1 MKNPIKIIHKF
12 KNNNRRIQYKVYIFV
27 GNIIDE
33 SLLKILNNIQDK
45 DLLTTFNLLSTK
57 EIKQL
62 ESYYGE
68 KWYEFFFI
76 SDHINFQIN
85 NIKNNSSKR
94 KALESKLS
102 KEWVNKFLNEPVVKK
117 VSYSYSASYYNFLL
131 IKNKIK
137 TLTRKNDI
145 DFRTYQQ
152 EKTVEMQ
159 QDTTIQ
165 VIDPNL
171 LEQNG
176 GMQYKFNF
184 DQNNKNIIKLD
195 LDKQFGGQNLKD
207 EDDNDDIE
215 DDNDDIEDDDEQI
228 GGQVSD
234 DELDI
239 DSGYEDLDEIDINK
253 INQPITDDN
262 IPSDLEEENNEVV
275 ITEEQL
281 DEEVEDDFNLEEL
294 TKMYISTDIES
305 NKQVKETSKLISEAL
320 NDKKWEKSTEKLT
333 KNYDDSLDNITY
345 DSKLEEVYKKVYI
358 TSQYIFMDDTI
369 KTIRNK
375 IAVSIPMNPKF
386 DENLKL
392 LPEAQYFWTEYTFEG
407 KIDQVMLGQKWIR
420 RNELLKIDIKPNE
433 NLKVYEKLRNN
444 LGYLKDSFGYKI
456 KREDDETNILDFYE
470 KFITNNEIFMLDIY
484 NEFGLNYNPESESKK
499 NLYEVYV
506 NIYYPGITYER
517 MENVLALLN
526 GKDDKEI
533 QYIDNVFNTIKIDVK
548 LETEIYENVEK
559 AKTELADY
567 EKYFFE
573 NHIIQSIIHVNIY
586 DPKNITGTTS
596 DVKFNLYRI
605 FDNFVVNQDY
615 PFIQYQTP
623 DTNITYKFYT
633 KTEKIDNQDIMSKWF
648 ENAPYGISVKV
659 KLENDKIISINIH
672 ESGRIEY
679 KITFKEDDG
688 ATIDDIYKTYDIVRN
703 LLKKINSENKKIKFI
718 LPPDDRFKFA
728 FINTIQKFTIPEKF
742 KINHNDLS
750 EFARFFFPYV
760 SLVIEPK
767 KRQSLKIV
775 NEEETSKYGTY
786 LRYKRISKYENRT
799 KMHLRML
806 YFLRNYELTDR
817 ELIDEVAK
825 QFNIT
830 QEFAAKELDYVKEKY
845 MKVIKKSNK
854 LIKFLKT
861 LPRSKPPGIDIS
873 IQGRDREKYKIRI
886 TGARDKNQLDEIIN
900 FMKVLIYLYSETYLY
915 KKKKYQKLKDVLK
928 TLNKIAKRRNKVV
941 EIVDYDTSIKNV
953 KIITALDKNRLG
965 YKPEKGQ
972 NQWTRNC
979 QNSGNDK
986 KRRPDISQDDQIDK
1000 LIKEGYKLNEK
1011 SGFYE
1016 RIVDV
1021 KIKGKIQKVTIRAIK
1036 LLGEEGKYN
1045 YFTCNPDEN
1054 KEHMYVGFLTKG
1066 NNPNDLCMPCCFKK
1080 DQLTSGN
1087 KFKMTYYKKCIG
1099 EKITTVDE
1107 KGIDG
1112 STVGDKIYILQ
1123 ETNKVQDNRFI
1134 YLPKYLDLFFNQIWK
1149 NDHKIKNHYLLES
1162 KSGYFFK
1169 FTVKHDKFNFL
1180 AAIADVYQTNINE
1193 LKNKMINF
1201 IKNDKNEK
1209 YFLFLNNGDIRESFS
1224 TRENFIEFIETSNY
1238 LEYDITGEL
1247 LGIPGLLSKN
1257 GIYFYVLEKQT
1268 YLIKKALEKEQTKE
1282 KYYMNCLNIENDF
1295 MINENRDVIILIK
1308 ENKYYFPI
1316 YKVQKDEKKDK
1327 KINLSKFFIR
1337 SDSLMSK
1344 ILTEI
1349 NYYYE
1354 KSCQNKLL
1362 NKVTISNDLCCKNIL
1377 LDLEKENIKIKKLII
1392 DNRNKCKYIE
1402 IDDNFLIPVK
1412 PSGTH
1417 YKYDFIF
1424 LEEILKLK
1432 SINDVIK
1439 KLDYLVKKSNQL
1451 KNKDFIPRTVFYD
1464 LQKGDTYKIVSLL
1477 LYNDLII
1484 PIKNE
1489 YLSSKVI
1496 KKLGLSIRFQPLEE
1510 DIDKEIIKNKVVIDD
1525 RTYRVKNRIFYSE
1538 GYNIYR
1544 LELSYFLEKNEE
1556 IKDKII
1562 SIVRNNNIPN
1572 KEKKYELRKILFNI
1586 IDKKIISTFGLS
1598 GGAKQNLSM
1607 SHYIKQL
1614 PKLDDYIIYNVR
1626 DYCEINNTKNK
1637 CLSNHHCAWE
1647 KDSCKMLINDVM
1659 AADYVNRVIEEMVQ
1673 DNIKFKE
1680 ILQENNY
1687 YVSDIVD
1694 YTQYSNRQN
1703 QKIIKSSNF
1712 NIHKIMNEIFGKD
1725 KAPII
1730 GKRQL
1735 TFKTTQIIEEDIPE
1749 LIELGKQL
1757 IQQIESNNDSIIRAF
1772 VNCFY
1777 WINNP
1782 LYDDDSRNLGYTSDL
1797 QSAMTNLL
1805 KANIIDFILN
1815 NKNNQEINKFLI
1827 KYFKDDENF
1836 FDSTINK
1843 FRKSSYNTDGKVEL
1857 YILSHLT
1864 DLPIVVYDNFSNVK
1878 YIFLQ
1883 GEVKVTDETI
1893 KNFTSELKLSK
1904 TVFLK
1909 FEFDGSNK
1917 VPKVVSS
1924 IYYK

>member
-1 MKNPIKIIHKF
+1 MKNPLKIIHKF
-12 KNNNRRIQYKVYIFV
+12 KNNNRRIQYKVYIFI

-33 SLLKILNNIQDK
+33 SLMKILNNIQDK
-45 DLLTTFNLLSTK
+45 DLLTTFNLLSSK
-57 EIKQL
+57 EIKEL
-62 ESYYGE
+62 ESFYGK

-85 NIKNNSSKR
+85 SIKSNNSKR
-94 KALESKLS
+94 KALETKLS
-102 KEWVNKFLNEPVVKK
+102 KEWVDNFLDEPVVKK
-117 VSYSYSASYYNFLL
+117 VSYSYSSSYYNYLL
-131 IKNKIK
+131 AKNKIK
-137 TLTRKNDI
+137 TLTRKNEV
-145 DFRTYQQ
+145 DFRTYQLDKSVII
-152 EKTVEMQ
+152 E
-159 QDTTIQ
+159 QDPNVQI
-165 VIDPNL
+165 IDPNL
-171 LEQNG
+171 LEQKG
-176 GMQYKFNF
+176 GVNFSTRKLNLFN
-184 DQNNKNIIKLD
+184 
-195 LDKQFGGQNLKD
+195 
-207 EDDNDDIE
+207 
-215 DDNDDIEDDDEQI
+215 QI
-228 GGQVSD
+228 GAQVSDDD

-239 DSGYEDLDEIDINK
+239 DSG
-253 INQPITDDN
+253 DDN
-262 IPSDLEEENNEVV
+262 DDVELPSIIPSDVEDENKEIV
-275 ITEEQL
+275 ITEDQL
-281 DEEVEDDFNLEEL
+281 DEEVEADFNLEEL

-305 NKQVKETSKLISEAL
+305 NKQVQETSKLISEAL
-320 NDKKWEKSTEKLT
+320 NDKKWEKSTENLT
-333 KNYDDSLDNITY
+333 KSYDDSLDNISY
-345 DSKLEEVYKKVYI
+345 DSKLEEVYKKIYI

-375 IAVSIPMNPKF
+375 ITVSIPMMPTFN
-386 DENLKL
+386 ENLKL
-392 LPEAQYFWTEYTFEG
+392 LPEAQYFWSEYTFEG

-484 NEFGLNYNPESESKK
+484 NEFGLNYNPEAESKK

-526 GKDDKEI
+526 GKYDKEI

-559 AKTELADY
+559 AKIELADY

-596 DVKFNLYRI
+596 DIKFNLYRI
-605 FDNFVVNQDY
+605 FDNFIVNQDY

-623 DTNITYKFYT
+623 DTNITYKFFT
-633 KTEKIDNQDIMSKWF
+633 KTEKIDNQDILSKWF

-679 KITFKEDDG
+679 KVTFKEDDG
-688 ATIDDIYKTYDIVRN
+688 ATIDDIYETYDMVRN

-718 LPPDDRFKFA
+718 LPPNDRFKFA

-806 YFLRNYELTDR
+806 YFLRNYELSDR

-886 TGARDKNQLDEIIN
+886 TGARDKHQLDEIIN

-1000 LIKEGYKLNEK
+1000 LTKEGYKLNEK

-1036 LLGEEGKYN
+1036 LLGDEGKYN

-1087 KFKMTYYKKCIG
+1087 KFKMSYYKKCIG
-1099 EKITTVDE
+1099 EKIILDE
-1107 KGIDG
+1107 KVIDG

-1201 IKNDKNEK
+1201 IKDDKNEN
-1209 YFLFLNNGDIRESFS
+1209 YFLFLNNGDIREGFS
-1224 TRENFIEFIETSNY
+1224 TRDKFIDFIETSNY

-1268 YLIKKALEKEQTKE
+1268 FIIKKALEKEEIKE

-1295 MINENRDVIILIK
+1295 MINENRDVVILIK

-1362 NKVTISNDLCCKNIL
+1362 NKVSISNELCCKNIL
-1377 LDLEKENIKIKKLII
+1377 FDLEKENIKIKKLII

-1402 IDDNFLIPVK
+1402 IEDNFLIPVK
-1412 PSGTH
+1412 PSGSH
-1417 YKYDFIF
+1417 YKYNFIF
-1424 LEEILKLK
+1424 LEEISKLK
-1432 SINDVIK
+1432 SINDIIR
-1439 KLDYLVKKSNQL
+1439 KLDYIGKKSSVL
-1451 KNKDFIPRTVFYD
+1451 KNKNFIPRTVFYD

-1484 PIKNE
+1484 PVKNE

-1496 KKLGLSIRFQPLEE
+1496 KKLGLSIRFQSLQE

-1556 IKDKII
+1556 LKDKII
-1562 SIVRNNNIPN
+1562 SIVRNNNILD
-1572 KEKKYELRKILFNI
+1572 KDKKYELRKILFNI
-1586 IDKKIISTFGLS
+1586 IDKKIISTYGLS
-1598 GGAKQNLSM
+1598 GGAKKNLSM

-1626 DYCEINNTKNK
+1626 DYCEVNNTKNK

-1694 YTQYSNRQN
+1694 YTQYSNRTN

-1712 NIHKIMNEIFGKD
+1712 NINKIMNELFGKD

-1735 TFKTTQIIEEDIPE
+1735 TFKTNQIIEDDVPE

-1757 IQQIESNNDSIIRAF
+1757 IQQIELNKDSIIRAF

-1797 QSAMTNLL
+1797 QLAMTNLF

-1815 NKNNQEINKFLI
+1815 NQNNPEINKFLS
-1827 KYFKDDENF
+1827 KYFKDDDNF
-1836 FDSTINK
+1836 FESTINK

-1857 YILSHLT
+1857 YILSHLI

-1893 KNFTSELKLSK
+1893 KTFTNELKLSK
-1904 TVFLK
+1904 TIFLK

-1917 VPKVVSS
+1917 IPKVVSS

>member
-1 MKNPIKIIHKF
+1 MKNPLKIIHKF
-12 KNNNRRIQYKVYIFV
+12 KNNNRRIQYKVYIFI

-33 SLLKILNNIQDK
+33 SLMKILNNIQDK
-45 DLLTTFNLLSTK
+45 DLLTTFNLLSSK
-57 EIKQL
+57 EIKEL
-62 ESYYGE
+62 ESFYGK

-85 NIKNNSSKR
+85 SIKSNNSKR
-94 KALESKLS
+94 KALETKLS
-102 KEWVNKFLNEPVVKK
+102 KEWVDNFLNEPVVKK
-117 VSYSYSASYYNFLL
+117 VSYSYSSSYYNYLL
-131 IKNKIK
+131 AKNKIK
-137 TLTRKNDI
+137 TLTRKNEV
-145 DFRTYQQ
+145 DFRTYQLDKSVII
-152 EKTVEMQ
+152 E
-159 QDTTIQ
+159 QDPNIQ

-171 LEQNG
+171 LEQKG
-176 GMQYKFNF
+176 GVNF
-184 DQNNKNIIKLD
+184 STRKLD
-195 LDKQFGGQNLKD
+195 LFN
-207 EDDNDDIE
+207 
-215 DDNDDIEDDDEQI
+215 QI
-228 GGQVSD
+228 GAQVSDD

-239 DSGYEDLDEIDINK
+239 DSG
-253 INQPITDDN
+253 DDN
-262 IPSDLEEENNEVV
+262 DDVDLPSIITDLEEENKEIV
-275 ITEEQL
+275 ITEDQL

-294 TKMYISTDIES
+294 TRMYISTDIES

-320 NDKKWEKSTEKLT
+320 NDKKWEKSTENLT
-333 KNYDDSLDNITY
+333 KSYDDSLDNIAY
-345 DSKLEEVYKKVYI
+345 DSKLEEVYKKIYI
-358 TSQYIFMDDTI
+358 TTQYIFMDDTI

-375 IAVSIPMNPKF
+375 ITVSIPMMPTFN
-386 DENLKL
+386 ENLKL
-392 LPEAQYFWTEYTFEG
+392 LPEAQYFWSEYTFEG

-484 NEFGLNYNPESESKK
+484 NEFGSNYNPESESKK

-517 MENVLALLN
+517 MENILALLN
-526 GKDDKEI
+526 GKDEKEI
-533 QYIDNVFNTIKIDVK
+533 QYIENVFNTIKIDVK

-605 FDNFVVNQDY
+605 FDNFIVNEDY

-679 KITFKEDDG
+679 KVTFKEDDG
-688 ATIDDIYKTYDIVRN
+688 ATIDDIYKTYDMVRN

-873 IQGRDREKYKIRI
+873 IQGRDRDKYKIRI

-1000 LIKEGYKLNEK
+1000 LTKEGYKLNEK

-1036 LLGEEGKYN
+1036 LLGDEGKYN

-1087 KFKMTYYKKCIG
+1087 KFKMSYYKKCIG
-1099 EKITTVDE
+1099 EKIILDE
-1107 KGIDG
+1107 KVIDG

-1169 FTVKHDKFNFL
+1169 YTVKHDKFNFL

-1201 IKNDKNEK
+1201 IKNDKNEN

-1224 TRENFIEFIETSNY
+1224 TRDKFIEFIETSNY

-1247 LGIPGLLSKN
+1247 LGIPGLLSQN

-1268 YLIKKALEKEQTKE
+1268 FIIKKALEKEEVKE

-1295 MINENRDVIILIK
+1295 MINENRDVVILIK

-1337 SDSLMSK
+1337 SDSLMNK

-1362 NKVTISNDLCCKNIL
+1362 NKVSISNELCCKNIL
-1377 LDLEKENIKIKKLII
+1377 FDLEKENIKIKKLII

-1402 IDDNFLIPVK
+1402 IEDNFLIPVK

-1417 YKYDFIF
+1417 YKYNFIF
-1424 LEEILKLK
+1424 LEEISKLK
-1432 SINDVIK
+1432 SITDIIK
-1439 KLDYLVKKSNQL
+1439 KLEYIGKKSNVL
-1451 KNKDFIPRTVFYD
+1451 KNKNFIPRTVFYD

-1484 PIKNE
+1484 PVKNE

-1496 KKLGLSIRFQPLEE
+1496 KKLGLTIRFQPLEE
-1510 DIDKEIIKNKVVIDD
+1510 DIDKEIIKNEVVIDD

-1556 IKDKII
+1556 LKDKII
-1562 SIVRNNNIPN
+1562 SIVRNNNLLD

-1586 IDKKIISTFGLS
+1586 IDKKIISTYGLS
-1598 GGAKQNLSM
+1598 GGAKKNLSM
-1607 SHYIKQL
+1607 AHYIKQL
-1614 PKLDDYIIYNVR
+1614 PKLDDYIVYNVR
-1626 DYCEINNTKNK
+1626 DYCEVNTTKNK
-1637 CLSNHHCAWE
+1637 CLSNYHCAWE

-1659 AADYVNRVIEEMVQ
+1659 AADYVNRIIEEMVQ

-1694 YTQYSNRQN
+1694 YTQYSNRTN

-1712 NIHKIMNEIFGKD
+1712 NINKIMKELFGKD

-1735 TFKTTQIIEEDIPE
+1735 TFKTNQIIEDDIPE

-1757 IQQIESNNDSIIRAF
+1757 IQQIELNKDSIIRAF

-1797 QSAMTNLL
+1797 QLAMTNLF

-1815 NKNNQEINKFLI
+1815 NKNSPEINKFLI

-1836 FDSTINK
+1836 FESTINK

-1857 YILSHLT
+1857 YILSHLI

-1883 GEVKVTDETI
+1883 GEVKVTNESI
-1893 KNFTSELKLSK
+1893 KNFTSDLKLSK
-1904 TVFLK
+1904 TIFLK

-1917 VPKVVSS
+1917 IPKVVSS

>member
-12 KNNNRRIQYKVYIFV
+12 KNDNKYIQYKVYIFV
-27 GNIIDE
+27 GNLIDD
-33 SLLKILNNIQDK
+33 SLMKILKYIEDK

-85 NIKNNSSKR
+85 NVKNNSSKR
-94 KALESKLS
+94 KTLELKFG
-102 KEWVNKFLNEPVVKK
+102 KEWVNKFLNELVIKK
-117 VSYSYSASYYNFLL
+117 VSYSYAISYYNYLL
-131 IKNKIK
+131 IKNKF
-137 TLTRKNDI
+137 KNLSKNNM
-145 DFRTYQQ
+145 DFTTYQPH
-152 EKTVEMQ
+152 KTEELSQNTTTQTINPKLLKQKGGEM
-159 QDTTIQ
+159 
-165 VIDPNL
+165 L
-171 LEQNG
+171 
-176 GMQYKFNF
+176 YKFNF
-184 DQNNKNIIKLD
+184 DENNENNENIVKLN
-195 LDKQFGGQNLKD
+195 LNKQFGGQD
-207 EDDNDDIE
+207 VDN
-215 DDNDDIEDDDEQI
+215 
-228 GGQVSD
+228 
-234 DELDI
+234 ELDI
-239 DSGYEDLDEIDINK
+239 ESDYEDLLEEPPSN
-253 INQPITDDN
+253 NN
-262 IPSDLEEENNEVV
+262 IPSDDDIPSNNNIPFDLEDENKEK
-275 ITEEQL
+275 IMSEDEL
-281 DEEVEDDFNLEEL
+281 DEEIEGDFDLDEL
-294 TKMYISTDIES
+294 TKLYVSNDVES
-305 NKQVKETSKLISEAL
+305 EKHVKETSKLISEAL
-320 NDKKWEKSTEKLT
+320 NDKKWEKSTDKLS
-333 KNYDDSLDNITY
+333 KNYDNSLDNITY
-345 DSKLEEVYKKVYI
+345 ESKLEEIYKKIYI

-386 DENLKL
+386 DENIKL
-392 LPEAQYFWTEYTFEG
+392 LPEAQYFWSEYNFEG

-444 LGYLKDSFGYKI
+444 LGYLRDSFGYKI
-456 KREDDETNILDFYE
+456 KREDDETNVLDFYE

-484 NEFGLNYNPESESKK
+484 NEFGLNYNPESEDKK

-506 NIYYPGITYER
+506 NIYFPGITYER
-517 MENVLALLN
+517 MENILALLN
-526 GKDDKEI
+526 GKNNKEI
-533 QYIDNVFNTIKIDVK
+533 LQIENIFNSIKNDVK

-559 AKTELADY
+559 AKIKTKDY
-567 EKYFFE
+567 DKYFFE
-573 NHIIQSIIHVNIY
+573 NYIIQSIIHINIY

-596 DVKFNLYRI
+596 DIKFNLYRI

-623 DTNITYKFYT
+623 DTNITYKFFT
-633 KTEKIDNQDIMSKWF
+633 KTEKIDNQEVLSKWF
-648 ENAPYGISVKV
+648 ENAPYGISVKI
-659 KLENDKIISINIH
+659 KLLDDKIISINIH

-688 ATIDDIYKTYDIVRN
+688 ATIYDIYKTYDIVRN

-767 KRQSLKIV
+767 KRESKQIV
-775 NEEETSKYGTY
+775 NKEETSKYGTY

-799 KMHLRML
+799 KMHLRIL
-806 YFLRNYELTDR
+806 YFLRNYELNDK

-830 QEFAAKELDYVKEKY
+830 PEVAATELDFVREKY
-845 MKVIKKSNK
+845 IKVIKKSNK
-854 LIKFLKT
+854 LLKYIKS

-886 TGARDKNQLDEIIN
+886 TGARDKNQLDEIVS

-915 KKKKYQKLKDVLK
+915 KKKEYQRLKDVLK

-941 EIVDYDTSIKNV
+941 EIVDYETSIKNV
-953 KIITALDKNRLG
+953 KIITSLDKNRLG

-979 QNSGNDK
+979 QNSGNNQ
-986 KRRPDISQDDQIDK
+986 KRRPDIIEGDQIEK
-1000 LIKEGYKLNEK
+1000 LIKAGYKLNEK

-1021 KIKGKIQKVTIRAIK
+1021 KIKGKIQKVTIKAIK
-1036 LLGEEGKYN
+1036 LSGEGNKYN

-1080 DQLTSGN
+1080 DQLISEN
-1087 KFKMTYYKKCIG
+1087 KSKMTYYKKCIG
-1099 EKITTVDE
+1099 EKALILEE
-1107 KGIDG
+1107 KEG
-1112 STVGDKIYILQ
+1112 SIINDKIYILQ

-1169 FTVKHDKFNFL
+1169 YTVKHDKYNFL
-1180 AAIADVYQTNINE
+1180 AALADIYQTNINE

-1201 IKNDKNEK
+1201 IKDDKNDK

-1224 TRENFIEFIETSNY
+1224 TRSKFIEFLETSNY

-1257 GIYFYVLEKQT
+1257 GIYFYILEKKT
-1268 YLIKKALEKEQTKE
+1268 FLIKKALEKEEIKE

-1295 MINENRDVIILIK
+1295 MINENRDVVILIK

-1377 LDLEKENIKIKKLII
+1377 LDLEKTDVKIKKLII
-1392 DNRNKCKYIE
+1392 DNRNKCKYID
-1402 IDDNFLIPVK
+1402 INDNFLIPVK

-1417 YKYDFIF
+1417 YKYDFVF
-1424 LEEILKLK
+1424 LEEISKLK
-1432 SINDVIK
+1432 SIVDVIK
-1439 KLDYLVKKSNQL
+1439 MLEYLVKNCNEL
-1451 KNKDFIPRTVFYD
+1451 KKKDYIPRTLFYD
-1464 LQKGDTYKIVSLL
+1464 SKKGDTYKIVSLL

-1489 YLSSKVI
+1489 YLSDKEI
-1496 KKLGLSIRFQPLEE
+1496 KKLGLSLRFQSLEE
-1510 DIDKEIIKNKVVIDD
+1510 DIDKEIIKNKVIIDD
-1525 RTYRVKNRIFYSE
+1525 RTYRVKNRIFHSE

-1544 LELSYFLEKNEE
+1544 LELSYFLERNEE

-1562 SIVRNNNIPN
+1562 NIVRNNNNMTN
-1572 KEKKYELRKILFNI
+1572 KEKKYELRKILFNM
-1586 IDKKIISTFGLS
+1586 IDKKIISTLGLS
-1598 GGAKQNLSM
+1598 GGAGKDLSIA
-1607 SHYIKQL
+1607 HYIKQL
-1614 PKLDDYIIYNVR
+1614 PKLDDYIVYNVR
-1626 DYCEINNTKNK
+1626 DYCEVNNTKDK
-1637 CLSNHHCAWE
+1637 CLLNHHCAWE
-1647 KDSCKMLINDVM
+1647 KNSCKMLINDVM
-1659 AADYVNRVIEEMVQ
+1659 AADYVNRVIEEIIQ
-1673 DNIKFKE
+1673 DSIKFKE
-1680 ILQENNY
+1680 ILQENSY

-1694 YTQYSNRQN
+1694 YTQYSYRPN

-1712 NIHKIMNEIFGKD
+1712 NISKIMNELFGKD

-1735 TFKTTQIIEEDIPE
+1735 TFKTNQIIEEDVPE
-1749 LIELGKQL
+1749 LIELGNQL
-1757 IQQIESNNDSIIRAF
+1757 IQQIEPNKDSVIRAF
-1772 VNCFY
+1772 INCFY

-1782 LYDDDSRNLGYTSDL
+1782 LYDNDSRNLGYVSDL
-1797 QSAMTNLL
+1797 QTLLTNLF
-1805 KANIIDFILN
+1805 KANIIDFIQN
-1815 NKNNQEINKFLI
+1815 NQNNQEIKKYLTN
-1827 KYFKDDENF
+1827 YFKDDDNF
-1836 FDSTINK
+1836 FESTINK
-1843 FRKSSYNTDGKVEL
+1843 FRKSYHNTDGKVEL
-1857 YILSHLT
+1857 FILSHLT
-1864 DLPIVVYDNFSNVK
+1864 DLPIVVYDNFLNVK
-1878 YIFLQ
+1878 YIFLH
-1883 GEVKVTDETI
+1883 GEVKVTNETI

-1909 FEFDGSNK
+1909 FEFDGSTK
-1917 VPKVVSS
+1917 IPKIISS
-1924 IYYK
+1924 IYFK

>member
-1 MKNPIKIIHKF
+1 MKNPLKIIHKF
-12 KNNNRRIQYKVYIFV
+12 KNNNRRIQYKVYIFI

-33 SLLKILNNIQDK
+33 SLMKILNNIQDK
-45 DLLTTFNLLSTK
+45 DLLTTFNLLSSK
-57 EIKQL
+57 EIKEL
-62 ESYYGE
+62 ESFYGK

-85 NIKNNSSKR
+85 SIKSNNSKR
-94 KALESKLS
+94 KALETKLS
-102 KEWVNKFLNEPVVKK
+102 KEWVDNFLDEPVVKK
-117 VSYSYSASYYNFLL
+117 VSYSYSSSYYNYLL
-131 IKNKIK
+131 AKNKIK
-137 TLTRKNDI
+137 TLTRKNEV
-145 DFRTYQQ
+145 DFRTYQLDKSVII
-152 EKTVEMQ
+152 E
-159 QDTTIQ
+159 QDPNVQI
-165 VIDPNL
+165 IDPNL
-171 LEQNG
+171 LEQKG
-176 GMQYKFNF
+176 GVNFSTRKLNLFN
-184 DQNNKNIIKLD
+184 
-195 LDKQFGGQNLKD
+195 
-207 EDDNDDIE
+207 
-215 DDNDDIEDDDEQI
+215 QI
-228 GGQVSD
+228 GAQVSDDD

-239 DSGYEDLDEIDINK
+239 DSG
-253 INQPITDDN
+253 DDN
-262 IPSDLEEENNEVV
+262 DDVELPSIIPSDVEDENNEIV
-275 ITEEQL
+275 ITEDQL
-281 DEEVEDDFNLEEL
+281 DEEVEADFNLEEL

-305 NKQVKETSKLISEAL
+305 NKQVQETSKLISEAL
-320 NDKKWEKSTEKLT
+320 NDKKWEKSTENLT
-333 KNYDDSLDNITY
+333 KSYDDSLDNISY
-345 DSKLEEVYKKVYI
+345 DSKLEEVYKKIYI

-375 IAVSIPMNPKF
+375 ITVSIPMMPTFN
-386 DENLKL
+386 ENLKL
-392 LPEAQYFWTEYTFEG
+392 LPEAQYFWSEYTFEG

-526 GKDDKEI
+526 GKYDKEI

-559 AKTELADY
+559 AKIELADY

-596 DVKFNLYRI
+596 DIKFNLYRI
-605 FDNFVVNQDY
+605 FDNFIVNQDY

-623 DTNITYKFYT
+623 DTNITYKFFT
-633 KTEKIDNQDIMSKWF
+633 KTEKIDNQDILSKWF

-679 KITFKEDDG
+679 KVTFKEDDG
-688 ATIDDIYKTYDIVRN
+688 ATIDDIYETYDMVRN

-718 LPPDDRFKFA
+718 LPPNDRFKFA

-806 YFLRNYELTDR
+806 YFLRNYELSDR

-886 TGARDKNQLDEIIN
+886 TGARDKHQLDEIIN

-1000 LIKEGYKLNEK
+1000 LTKEGYKLNEK

-1036 LLGEEGKYN
+1036 LLGDEGKYN

-1087 KFKMTYYKKCIG
+1087 KFKMSYYKKCIG
-1099 EKITTVDE
+1099 EKIILDE
-1107 KGIDG
+1107 KVIDG

-1169 FTVKHDKFNFL
+1169 YTVKHDKFNFL

-1201 IKNDKNEK
+1201 IKDDKNEN
-1209 YFLFLNNGDIRESFS
+1209 YFLFLNNGDIREGFS
-1224 TRENFIEFIETSNY
+1224 TRDKFIDFIETSNY

-1268 YLIKKALEKEQTKE
+1268 FIIKKALEKEEIKE

-1295 MINENRDVIILIK
+1295 MINENRDVVILIK

-1362 NKVTISNDLCCKNIL
+1362 NKVSISNELCCKNIL
-1377 LDLEKENIKIKKLII
+1377 FDLEKENIKIKKLII

-1402 IDDNFLIPVK
+1402 IEDNFLIPVK
-1412 PSGTH
+1412 PSGSH
-1417 YKYDFIF
+1417 YKYNFIF
-1424 LEEILKLK
+1424 LEEISKLK
-1432 SINDVIK
+1432 SINDIIR
-1439 KLDYLVKKSNQL
+1439 KLDYIGKKSSVL
-1451 KNKDFIPRTVFYD
+1451 KNKNFIPRTVFYD

-1484 PIKNE
+1484 PVKNE

-1496 KKLGLSIRFQPLEE
+1496 KKLGLSIRFQSLQE

-1556 IKDKII
+1556 LKDKII
-1562 SIVRNNNIPN
+1562 SIVRNNNILD
-1572 KEKKYELRKILFNI
+1572 KDKKYELRKILFNI
-1586 IDKKIISTFGLS
+1586 IDKKIISTYGLS
-1598 GGAKQNLSM
+1598 GGAKKNLSM

-1626 DYCEINNTKNK
+1626 DYCEVNNTKNK
-1637 CLSNHHCAWE
+1637 CLSNYHCAWE

-1694 YTQYSNRQN
+1694 YTQYSNRTN

-1712 NIHKIMNEIFGKD
+1712 NINKIMNELFGKD

-1735 TFKTTQIIEEDIPE
+1735 TFKTNQIIEDDVPE

-1757 IQQIESNNDSIIRAF
+1757 IQQIELNKDSIIRAF

-1797 QSAMTNLL
+1797 QLAMTNLF

-1815 NKNNQEINKFLI
+1815 NQNNPEINKFLS
-1827 KYFKDDENF
+1827 KYFKDDDNF
-1836 FDSTINK
+1836 FESTINK

-1857 YILSHLT
+1857 YILSHLI

-1893 KNFTSELKLSK
+1893 KTFTNELKLSK
-1904 TVFLK
+1904 TIFLK

-1917 VPKVVSS
+1917 IPKVVSS

>member
-1 MKNPIKIIHKF
+1 MKNPLKIIHKF
-12 KNNNRRIQYKVYIFV
+12 KNNNRRIQYKVYIFI

-33 SLLKILNNIQDK
+33 SLMKILNNIQDK
-45 DLLTTFNLLSTK
+45 DLLTTFNLLSSK
-57 EIKQL
+57 EIKEL
-62 ESYYGE
+62 ESFYGK

-85 NIKNNSSKR
+85 SIKSNNSKR
-94 KALESKLS
+94 KALETKLS
-102 KEWVNKFLNEPVVKK
+102 KEWVDNFLDEPVVKK
-117 VSYSYSASYYNFLL
+117 VSYSYSSSYYNYLL
-131 IKNKIK
+131 AKNKIK
-137 TLTRKNDI
+137 TLTRKNEV
-145 DFRTYQQ
+145 DFRTYQLDKSVII
-152 EKTVEMQ
+152 E
-159 QDTTIQ
+159 QDPNVQI
-165 VIDPNL
+165 IDPNL
-171 LEQNG
+171 LEQKG
-176 GMQYKFNF
+176 GVNFSTRKLNLFN
-184 DQNNKNIIKLD
+184 
-195 LDKQFGGQNLKD
+195 
-207 EDDNDDIE
+207 
-215 DDNDDIEDDDEQI
+215 QI
-228 GGQVSD
+228 GAQVSDDD

-239 DSGYEDLDEIDINK
+239 DSG
-253 INQPITDDN
+253 DDN
-262 IPSDLEEENNEVV
+262 DDVELPSIIPSDVEDENKEIV
-275 ITEEQL
+275 ITEDQL
-281 DEEVEDDFNLEEL
+281 DEEVEADFNLEEL

-305 NKQVKETSKLISEAL
+305 NKQVQETSKLISEAL
-320 NDKKWEKSTEKLT
+320 NDKKWEKSTENLT
-333 KNYDDSLDNITY
+333 KSYDDSLDNISY
-345 DSKLEEVYKKVYI
+345 DSKLEEVYKKIYI

-375 IAVSIPMNPKF
+375 ITVSIPMMPTFN
-386 DENLKL
+386 ENLKL
-392 LPEAQYFWTEYTFEG
+392 LPEAQYFWSEYTFEG

-526 GKDDKEI
+526 GKYDKEI

-559 AKTELADY
+559 AKIELADY

-596 DVKFNLYRI
+596 DIKFNLYRI
-605 FDNFVVNQDY
+605 FDNFIVNQDY

-623 DTNITYKFYT
+623 DTNITYKFFT
-633 KTEKIDNQDIMSKWF
+633 KTEKIDNQDILSKWF

-679 KITFKEDDG
+679 KVTFKEDDG
-688 ATIDDIYKTYDIVRN
+688 ATIDDIYETYDMVRN

-718 LPPDDRFKFA
+718 LPPNDRFKFA

-806 YFLRNYELTDR
+806 YFLRNYELSDR

-886 TGARDKNQLDEIIN
+886 TGARDKHQLDEIIN

-1000 LIKEGYKLNEK
+1000 LTKEGYKLNEK

-1036 LLGEEGKYN
+1036 LLGDEGKYN

-1087 KFKMTYYKKCIG
+1087 KFKMSYYKKCIG
-1099 EKITTVDE
+1099 EKIILDE
-1107 KGIDG
+1107 KVIDG

-1169 FTVKHDKFNFL
+1169 YTVKHDKFNFL

-1201 IKNDKNEK
+1201 IKDDKNEN
-1209 YFLFLNNGDIRESFS
+1209 YFLFLNNGDIREGFS
-1224 TRENFIEFIETSNY
+1224 TRDKFIDFIETSNY

-1268 YLIKKALEKEQTKE
+1268 FIIKKALEKEEIKE

-1295 MINENRDVIILIK
+1295 MINENRDVVILIK

-1362 NKVTISNDLCCKNIL
+1362 NKVSISNELCCKNIL
-1377 LDLEKENIKIKKLII
+1377 FDLEKENIKIKKLII

-1402 IDDNFLIPVK
+1402 IEDNFLIPVK
-1412 PSGTH
+1412 PSGSH
-1417 YKYDFIF
+1417 YKYNFIF
-1424 LEEILKLK
+1424 LEEISKLK
-1432 SINDVIK
+1432 SINDIIR
-1439 KLDYLVKKSNQL
+1439 KLDYIGKKSSVL
-1451 KNKDFIPRTVFYD
+1451 KNKNFIPRTVFYD

-1484 PIKNE
+1484 PVKNE

-1496 KKLGLSIRFQPLEE
+1496 KKLGLSIRFQSLQE

-1556 IKDKII
+1556 LKDKII
-1562 SIVRNNNIPN
+1562 SIVRNNNILD
-1572 KEKKYELRKILFNI
+1572 KDKKYELRKILFNI
-1586 IDKKIISTFGLS
+1586 IDKKIISTYGLS
-1598 GGAKQNLSM
+1598 GGAKKNLSM

-1626 DYCEINNTKNK
+1626 DYCEVNNTKNK

-1694 YTQYSNRQN
+1694 YTQYSNRTN

-1712 NIHKIMNEIFGKD
+1712 NINKIMNELFGKD

-1735 TFKTTQIIEEDIPE
+1735 TFKTNQIIEDDVPE

-1757 IQQIESNNDSIIRAF
+1757 IQQIELNKDSIIRAF

-1797 QSAMTNLL
+1797 QLAMTNLF

-1815 NKNNQEINKFLI
+1815 NQNNPEINKFLS
-1827 KYFKDDENF
+1827 KYFKDDDNF
-1836 FDSTINK
+1836 FESTINK

-1857 YILSHLT
+1857 YILSHLI

-1893 KNFTSELKLSK
+1893 KTFTNELKLSK
-1904 TVFLK
+1904 TIFLK

-1917 VPKVVSS
+1917 IPKVVSS

>member
-1 MKNPIKIIHKF
+1 MKNPLKIIHKF
-12 KNNNRRIQYKVYIFV
+12 KNNNRRIQYKVYIFI

-33 SLLKILNNIQDK
+33 SLMKILNNIQDK
-45 DLLTTFNLLSTK
+45 DLLTTFNLLSIK
-57 EIKQL
+57 EIKEL
-62 ESYYGE
+62 ESFYGE

-85 NIKNNSSKR
+85 SIKSNNSKR
-94 KALESKLS
+94 KALETKLS
-102 KEWVNKFLNEPVVKK
+102 KEWVDNFLNEPVVKK
-117 VSYSYSASYYNFLL
+117 VSYSYSSSYYNYLL

-137 TLTRKNDI
+137 TLTRKNEI
-145 DFRTYQQ
+145 DFRTYQLD
-152 EKTVEMQ
+152 KTVIID
-159 QDTTIQ
+159 QDPNVQ

-171 LEQNG
+171 LEQKG
-176 GMQYKFNF
+176 GVHFN
-184 DQNNKNIIKLD
+184 IRKLD
-195 LDKQFGGQNLKD
+195 LYK
-207 EDDNDDIE
+207 
-215 DDNDDIEDDDEQI
+215 QI
-228 GGQVSD
+228 GAQVSDD

-239 DSGYEDLDEIDINK
+239 DSGDDDVDLDEETK
-253 INQPITDDN
+253 PIIDDN
-262 IPSDLEEENNEVV
+262 IPSDLEEENKETV

-320 NDKKWEKSTEKLT
+320 NDKKWEKSTENLT
-333 KNYDDSLDNITY
+333 KTYDNSLDNITY
-345 DSKLEEVYKKVYI
+345 DSKLEEVYKKIYI

-375 IAVSIPMNPKF
+375 IAVSIPMNPTF
-386 DENLKL
+386 NENLKL
-392 LPEAQYFWTEYTFEG
+392 LPEAQYFWSEYTFEG

-484 NEFGLNYNPESESKK
+484 NEFGSNYNPESESKK

-596 DVKFNLYRI
+596 DIKFNLYRI

-623 DTNITYKFYT
+623 DTNITYKFFT

-679 KITFKEDDG
+679 KVTFKEDDG
-688 ATIDDIYKTYDIVRN
+688 ATIDDIYETYDMVRN

-873 IQGRDREKYKIRI
+873 IQGRDRDKYKIRI

-1000 LIKEGYKLNEK
+1000 LTKEGYKLNEK

-1021 KIKGKIQKVTIRAIK
+1021 KIKGKMQKVTIRAIK
-1036 LLGEEGKYN
+1036 LLGDEGKYN

-1087 KFKMTYYKKCIG
+1087 KFKMSYYKKCIG
-1099 EKITTVDE
+1099 EKIVLDE
-1107 KGIDG
+1107 KVIDG

-1169 FTVKHDKFNFL
+1169 YTVKHDKFNFL

-1209 YFLFLNNGDIRESFS
+1209 YFLFLNNGDIREGFS
-1224 TRENFIEFIETSNY
+1224 TRDKFIEFIETSNY

-1268 YLIKKALEKEQTKE
+1268 FIIKKALEKEEIKE

-1295 MINENRDVIILIK
+1295 MINENRDVVILIK

-1362 NKVTISNDLCCKNIL
+1362 NKVSISNDLCCKNIL
-1377 LDLEKENIKIKKLII
+1377 LDLEKENIKITKLII

-1402 IDDNFLIPVK
+1402 IEDNFLIPVK
-1412 PSGTH
+1412 PSGSH
-1417 YKYDFIF
+1417 YKYNFIF
-1424 LEEILKLK
+1424 LEEISKLK
-1432 SINDVIK
+1432 SINDIIR
-1439 KLDYLVKKSNQL
+1439 KLDYIGKKSNVL
-1451 KNKDFIPRTVFYD
+1451 KNKNFIPRTVFYD

-1484 PIKNE
+1484 PVKNE

-1496 KKLGLSIRFQPLEE
+1496 KKLGLSIRFQSLQE

-1556 IKDKII
+1556 IKDNII
-1562 SIVRNNNIPN
+1562 NIVRNNNILD

-1586 IDKKIISTFGLS
+1586 IDKKIISTYGLS
-1598 GGAKQNLSM
+1598 GGAKKNLSM

-1626 DYCEINNTKNK
+1626 DYCEVNNTKNK

-1694 YTQYSNRQN
+1694 YTQYSNRTN

-1712 NIHKIMNEIFGKD
+1712 NINKIMNELFGKD

-1735 TFKTTQIIEEDIPE
+1735 TFKTNQIIEDDIPE

-1757 IQQIESNNDSIIRAF
+1757 IQQIELNKDSIIRAF

-1797 QSAMTNLL
+1797 QLAMTNLF

-1815 NKNNQEINKFLI
+1815 NQNNPEINKFLI
-1827 KYFKDDENF
+1827 KYFKDDDNF
-1836 FDSTINK
+1836 FESTINK

-1857 YILSHLT
+1857 YILSHLI

-1893 KNFTSELKLSK
+1893 KTFTNELKLSK
-1904 TVFLK
+1904 TIFLK

-1917 VPKVVSS
+1917 IPKVVSS

>member
-1 MKNPIKIIHKF
+1 MKNPLKIIHKF
-12 KNNNRRIQYKVYIFV
+12 KNNNRRIQYKVYIFI

-33 SLLKILNNIQDK
+33 SLMTILNNIQDK

-57 EIKQL
+57 EIKEL
-62 ESYYGE
+62 ESFYGK

-85 NIKNNSSKR
+85 SIKSNNSKR
-94 KALESKLS
+94 KALETKLS
-102 KEWVNKFLNEPVVKK
+102 KEWVDNFLNEPVIKK
-117 VSYSYSASYYNFLL
+117 VSYSYSSTYYNYLL
-131 IKNKIK
+131 AKNKIK
-137 TLTRKNDI
+137 TLTRKNEV
-145 DFRTYQQ
+145 DFRTYQLDKSVII
-152 EKTVEMQ
+152 E
-159 QDTTIQ
+159 QDPNIQ

-171 LEQNG
+171 LEQKG
-176 GMQYKFNF
+176 GVNFSTRKLNLFN
-184 DQNNKNIIKLD
+184 
-195 LDKQFGGQNLKD
+195 
-207 EDDNDDIE
+207 
-215 DDNDDIEDDDEQI
+215 QI
-228 GGQVSD
+228 GAQVSDD

-239 DSGYEDLDEIDINK
+239 DSVDDDDVDLPTIIDDVEDENK
-253 INQPITDDN
+253 
-262 IPSDLEEENNEVV
+262 EVV
-275 ITEEQL
+275 ITEDQL
-281 DEEVEDDFNLEEL
+281 DEEVEEDFNLEEL
-294 TKMYISTDIES
+294 NKMYISTDVES

-320 NDKKWEKSTEKLT
+320 NDKKWEKSTENLT
-333 KNYDDSLDNITY
+333 KSYDDSLDNIVY
-345 DSKLEEVYKKVYI
+345 DSKLEEVYKKIYI

-375 IAVSIPMNPKF
+375 ITVSIPMNPTF
-386 DENLKL
+386 NENLKL

-484 NEFGLNYNPESESKK
+484 NEFGSNYNLESESKK
-499 NLYEVYV
+499 NVYEVYV

-517 MENVLALLN
+517 MENILALLN

-533 QYIDNVFNTIKIDVK
+533 QYIENVFNTIKIDVK

-559 AKTELADY
+559 AKIELVDY

-605 FDNFVVNQDY
+605 FDNFIVNEDY

-679 KITFKEDDG
+679 KVTFKEDDG
-688 ATIDDIYKTYDIVRN
+688 ATIDDIYKTYDMIRN

-845 MKVIKKSNK
+845 MKVIRKSNK

-900 FMKVLIYLYSETYLY
+900 FMKVLIYLYTETYLY

-1021 KIKGKIQKVTIRAIK
+1021 KIKGKMQKVTIRAIK
-1036 LLGEEGKYN
+1036 LLGDEGKYN

-1087 KFKMTYYKKCIG
+1087 KFKMSYYKKCIG
-1099 EKITTVDE
+1099 EKIVLDE
-1107 KGIDG
+1107 KVIDG

-1169 FTVKHDKFNFL
+1169 YTVKHDKFNFL

-1201 IKNDKNEK
+1201 IKDDKNEN

-1224 TRENFIEFIETSNY
+1224 TRDKFIDFIETSNY

-1268 YLIKKALEKEQTKE
+1268 FIIKKALEKEEIKE

-1295 MINENRDVIILIK
+1295 MINENRDVVILIK

-1362 NKVTISNDLCCKNIL
+1362 NKVSISNELCCKNIL

-1402 IDDNFLIPVK
+1402 IEDNFLIPVK

-1417 YKYDFIF
+1417 YKYNFIF
-1424 LEEILKLK
+1424 LEEITKLK
-1432 SINDVIK
+1432 SITDIIK
-1439 KLDYLVKKSNQL
+1439 KLEYIGKKSNVL
-1451 KNKDFIPRTVFYD
+1451 KNKNFIPRTVFYD

-1484 PIKNE
+1484 PVKNE
-1489 YLSSKVI
+1489 YVSSKVI
-1496 KKLGLSIRFQPLEE
+1496 KKLGLSIRFQSLQES
-1510 DIDKEIIKNKVVIDD
+1510 IDKEIIKNEVVIDD

-1556 IKDKII
+1556 LKDEII
-1562 SIVRNNNIPN
+1562 SIVRNNNISN

-1586 IDKKIISTFGLS
+1586 IDKKIISTYGLS
-1598 GGAKQNLSM
+1598 GGAKKNLSM
-1607 SHYIKQL
+1607 AHYIKQL
-1614 PKLDDYIIYNVR
+1614 PKLDDYIVYNVR

-1647 KDSCKMLINDVM
+1647 KDSCKMLINDIM
-1659 AADYVNRVIEEMVQ
+1659 AADYVNRIIEEMVQ

-1694 YTQYSNRQN
+1694 YTQYSNRTN

-1712 NIHKIMNEIFGKD
+1712 NINKIMNEIFGKD

-1735 TFKTTQIIEEDIPE
+1735 TFKTNQIIEDDVPE
-1749 LIELGKQL
+1749 LVELGKQL
-1757 IQQIESNNDSIIRAF
+1757 IQQIELNKDSIIRAF

-1797 QSAMTNLL
+1797 QTAMSNLF

-1815 NKNNQEINKFLI
+1815 NQNNEEINKFLI
-1827 KYFKDDENF
+1827 KYFKDDDNF
-1836 FDSTINK
+1836 FESTINK

-1857 YILSHLT
+1857 YILSHLI
-1864 DLPIVVYDNFSNVK
+1864 DLPIVVYDNFLNVK

-1883 GEVKVTDETI
+1883 GNVKVTNETI

-1904 TVFLK
+1904 TIFLK

-1917 VPKVVSS
+1917 IPKVVSS

>member
-1 MKNPIKIIHKF
+1 MKNPLKIIHKF
-12 KNNNRRIQYKVYIFV
+12 KNNNRRIQYKVYIFI
-27 GNIIDE
+27 GNIIDD
-33 SLLKILNNIQDK
+33 SLMKILNNIQDK

-57 EIKQL
+57 EIKEL
-62 ESYYGE
+62 ESFYGK

-85 NIKNNSSKR
+85 SIKSNSSKR
-94 KALESKLS
+94 KALETKLS
-102 KEWVNKFLNEPVVKK
+102 KEWVDNFLDEPVIKK
-117 VSYSYSASYYNFLL
+117 VSYSYSSSYYNYLL
-131 IKNKIK
+131 AKNKIK
-137 TLTRKNDI
+137 TLTRKNEV
-145 DFRTYQQ
+145 DFRTYQLDKSVII
-152 EKTVEMQ
+152 E
-159 QDTTIQ
+159 QDSNIQ
-165 VIDPNL
+165 VINPNL
-171 LEQNG
+171 LEQKG
-176 GMQYKFNF
+176 GVNFSIRKLNLFN
-184 DQNNKNIIKLD
+184 
-195 LDKQFGGQNLKD
+195 
-207 EDDNDDIE
+207 
-215 DDNDDIEDDDEQI
+215 QI
-228 GGQVSD
+228 GAQVSDD

-239 DSGYEDLDEIDINK
+239 DSG
-253 INQPITDDN
+253 DDN
-262 IPSDLEEENNEVV
+262 DDVDLPTIIDDVEDENKEVV
-275 ITEEQL
+275 ITEDQL
-281 DEEVEDDFNLEEL
+281 DEEVEGNFNLEEL
-294 TKMYISTDIES
+294 NKMYISTDIES
-305 NKQVKETSKLISEAL
+305 NKQVKETLKLISEAL
-320 NDKKWEKSTEKLT
+320 NDKKWEKTTENLT
-333 KNYDDSLDNITY
+333 KSYDDSLDNITY
-345 DSKLEEVYKKVYI
+345 DSKLEEVYKKIYI

-375 IAVSIPMNPKF
+375 IAVSIPMNPTF
-386 DENLKL
+386 NENLKL
-392 LPEAQYFWTEYTFEG
+392 LPEAQYFWSEYTFEG

-484 NEFGLNYNPESESKK
+484 NEFGSNYNPESESKK

-517 MENVLALLN
+517 MENILALLN
-526 GKDDKEI
+526 GKDEKEI
-533 QYIDNVFNTIKIDVK
+533 QYIENVFNTIKIDVK

-679 KITFKEDDG
+679 KVTFKEDDA
-688 ATIDDIYKTYDIVRN
+688 ATIDDIYKTYDMVRN

-817 ELIDEVAK
+817 ELIDEVSK

-873 IQGRDREKYKIRI
+873 IQGRDRDKYKIRI

-986 KRRPDISQDDQIDK
+986 KRRPYISQDDQIDK

-1021 KIKGKIQKVTIRAIK
+1021 KIKGKMQKVTIRAIK
-1036 LLGEEGKYN
+1036 LLGDEGKYN

-1087 KFKMTYYKKCIG
+1087 KFKMSYYKKCIG
-1099 EKITTVDE
+1099 EKIVLDE
-1107 KGIDG
+1107 KVIDG

-1169 FTVKHDKFNFL
+1169 YTVKHDKFNFL

-1201 IKNDKNEK
+1201 IKDDKNEN
-1209 YFLFLNNGDIRESFS
+1209 YFLFLNNGDIREGFS
-1224 TRENFIEFIETSNY
+1224 TRDKFIEFIETSNY

-1268 YLIKKALEKEQTKE
+1268 FIIKKALEKEEIKE

-1295 MINENRDVIILIK
+1295 MINENRDVVILIK

-1362 NKVTISNDLCCKNIL
+1362 NKVSISNELCCKNIL

-1402 IDDNFLIPVK
+1402 IEDNFLIPVK

-1417 YKYDFIF
+1417 YKYNFIF
-1424 LEEILKLK
+1424 LEEISKLK
-1432 SINDVIK
+1432 SITDIIK
-1439 KLDYLVKKSNQL
+1439 KLEYIGKKSNIL
-1451 KNKDFIPRTVFYD
+1451 KNKNFIPRTVFYD

-1484 PIKNE
+1484 PVKNE
-1489 YLSSKVI
+1489 YVSSKVI
-1496 KKLGLSIRFQPLEE
+1496 KKLGLSIRFQSLQES
-1510 DIDKEIIKNKVVIDD
+1510 IDKEIIKNEVVIDD

-1556 IKDKII
+1556 LKDEII
-1562 SIVRNNNIPN
+1562 SIVRNNNISN

-1586 IDKKIISTFGLS
+1586 IDKKIISTYGLS
-1598 GGAKQNLSM
+1598 GGAKKNLSM
-1607 SHYIKQL
+1607 AHYIKQL
-1614 PKLDDYIIYNVR
+1614 PKLDDYIVYNVR

-1647 KDSCKMLINDVM
+1647 KDSCKMLINDIM
-1659 AADYVNRVIEEMVQ
+1659 AADYVNRIIEEMVQ

-1694 YTQYSNRQN
+1694 YTQYSNRTN

-1712 NIHKIMNEIFGKD
+1712 NINKIMNEIFGKD

-1735 TFKTTQIIEEDIPE
+1735 TFKTNQIIEDDVPE
-1749 LIELGKQL
+1749 LVELGKQL
-1757 IQQIESNNDSIIRAF
+1757 IQQIELNKDSIIRAF

-1797 QSAMTNLL
+1797 QTDMTNLF

-1815 NKNNQEINKFLI
+1815 NQNNEEINKFLI
-1827 KYFKDDENF
+1827 NYFKDDDNF
-1836 FDSTINK
+1836 FESTINK

-1864 DLPIVVYDNFSNVK
+1864 DLPIVVYDNFLNVK

-1883 GEVKVTDETI
+1883 GEVKVTNETI

-1904 TVFLK
+1904 TIFLK

-1917 VPKVVSS
+1917 IPKAVSS